1 MIIDH
6 SEMYVI
12 KLHMEMTYWNQ
23 YNVKTFKM
31 DFEPQTKFFFI
42 ENM

>member
-1 MIIDH
+1 
-6 SEMYVI
+6 MYVI
-12 KLHMEMTYWNQ
+12 KLHMENDLLKAVQ
-23 YNVKTFKM
+23 YVKTFKM